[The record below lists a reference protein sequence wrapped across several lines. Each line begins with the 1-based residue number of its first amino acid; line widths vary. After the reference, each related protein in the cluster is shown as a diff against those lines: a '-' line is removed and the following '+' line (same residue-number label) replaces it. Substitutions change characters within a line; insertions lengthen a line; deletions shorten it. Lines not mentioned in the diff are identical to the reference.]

1 LKKRLICILLIAALL
16 VTLVAISAAAA
27 ESPAAN
33 EKEIYTYLTG
43 EMGLNTAAASGIM
56 ANIYYETNFI
66 ADKSVS
72 GYYGLFM
79 YWSGLAS
86 ELRTW
91 CGDNGYDY
99 TTVYGQMKFFD
110 YKMRN
115 SYQTLLSTLSSI
127 SNTADGAYSAADMFC
142 RQFER
147 PANATY
153 EANRRGAYASG
164 TLFPKYVGSVDTPST
179 PPENSV
185 SYTGYVT
192 ASILNVRSGPGT
204 GYSVTSTLSYGS
216 SVSVAAESG
225 DWCKLAS
232 GNWVSKTYISTS
244 PVSSGTSGGSSGGGS
259 TYYVTAS
266 ALNVRSAPGT
276 SNSVINCLYNGSAAS
291 VIAEDFDSNGDTW
304 CKLSSGGWV
313 SKAYLSA
320 SAGGGSAQGSTYTVT
335 ASALNVRSG
344 AGTDKDVINC
354 LPNGT
359 SVTVVATAQDS
370 SGQAWGQ
377 LSSGGWV
384 SMEYLA

>member
-1 LKKRLICILLIAALL
+1 MKRRLICILLIAALL
-16 VTLVAISAAAA
+16 VTLVAISASAA
-27 ESPAAN
+27 EDIAAN

-43 EMGLNTAAASGIM
+43 EMGLNTAAACGIM

-86 ELRTW
+86 ELKTW

-99 TTVYGQMKFFD
+99 STVRGQMKFFD

-115 SYQTLLSTLSSI
+115 SYQTLLSSLSGI

-147 PANATY
+147 PANASY
-153 EANRRGAYASG
+153 EANKRGTYASG
-164 TLFPKYVGSVDTPST
+164 TLFSKYVSTVVDTPSA
-179 PPENSV
+179 PPETSA

-204 GYSVTSTLSYGS
+204 GYGITSTLSYGS
-216 SVSVAAESG
+216 SVSVTAESG
-225 DWCKLAS
+225 DWCKLSS
-232 GNWVSKTYISTS
+232 GNWVCKTYISAS
-244 PVSSGTSGGSSGGGS
+244 PVSSPSGGSSGT

-276 SNSVINCLYNGSAAS
+276 GSSVVDCLYNGSS
-291 VIAEDFDSNGDTW
+291 VSVVSEDYDSNGDAW

-320 SAGGGSAQGSTYTVT
+320 SAGGSSVQGSSYTVT

-344 AGTDKDVINC
+344 AGTGNEVINC
-354 LPNGT
+354 LWNGT
-359 SVTVVATAQDS
+359 SVTVVATTQDS
-370 SGQAWGQ
+370 AGQAWGQ